1 MNKKLLVI
9 PAMLLSFSAA
19 FAQQT
24 VASPKTTEDNKK
36 NVVTPIDSIEL
47 PQSMT
52 TDIDSIL
59 SKWHAQQFV
68 KVDSSYEAFD
78 ESSSFTDKEYID
90 RLTAMPTVMEMT
102 YNPAVRKMIDFY
114 TGSNRKKV
122 AFMLGAANF
131 YMPIFEEALD
141 AYGLPLE
148 LKYLPVI
155 ESALDPTAQSRVGAV
170 GLWQFMLTPAKLM
183 GLENNSLIDDRRD
196 PIKASWA
203 AARYLKELYG
213 IFGDWNLVIAAY
225 NCGPNNV
232 NKAIHRA
239 GGVKDYWA
247 IYNYLP
253 RETRGY
259 VPAFIAA
266 NYVMNYYCEHGIA
279 PMKADLSLTSDTIEI
294 SNRIH
299 FKQIEGIT
307 NVPIEEI
314 RALNPQYKADIIPG
328 GGRYTLRLPIKGLNA
343 FIDRGD
349 SAYQYMADTYLTNRK
364 TVEVPEEKTMAETTA
379 TTTTVVEAPSRKRTR
394 AIRKKALSK
403 HTIRKGDTLLSI
415 ASRYGVTVKQL
426 KKMNGIKG
434 HSIRAGK
441 SLKIGK

>member
-9 PAMLLSFSAA
+9 PAMLLSFSVT
-19 FAQQT
+19 FAQQP
-24 VASPKTTEDNKK
+24 AALPKTTEENKDL
-36 NVVTPIDSIEL
+36 VTPIDSIEL

-52 TDIDSIL
+52 ADIDSIL
-59 SKWHAQQFV
+59 NEWHTKQFV
-68 KVDSSYEAFD
+68 KIDSSYEAFD
-78 ESSSFTDKEYID
+78 ESASFTDKEYIE
-90 RLTAMPTVMEMT
+90 RLQAMPTIMEMT
-102 YNPAVRKMIDFY
+102 YNPTVRKMIDFY
-114 TGSNRKKV
+114 TKSNRKKV

-141 AYGLPLE
+141 ACGLPLE
-148 LKYLPVI
+148 LKYLPII
-155 ESALDPTAQSRVGAV
+155 ESALDPTAQSRAGAV
-170 GLWQFMLTPAKLM
+170 GLWQFMLTSGKQM
-183 GLENNSLIDDRRD
+183 GLECNSLIDDRRD
-196 PIKASWA
+196 PIKSSWA
-203 AARYLKELYG
+203 AAHYLKDLYR

-239 GGVKDYWA
+239 GGVKDYWT

-266 NYVMNYYCEHGIA
+266 NYVMNYYCEHGIT
-279 PMKADLSLTSDTIEI
+279 PMKADISLTTDTIEVT
-294 SNRIH
+294 NRIC

-314 RALNPQYKADIIPG
+314 RALNPQYKADLIPG
-328 GGRYTLRLPIKGLNA
+328 GNRYTLRLPIDKLNA
-343 FIDRGD
+343 FIDLGD
-349 SAYQYMADTYLTNRK
+349 SAYQYMADIYLTNHK
-364 TVEVPEEKTMAETTA
+364 TVEVPEETIAEVTN
-379 TTTTVVEAPSRKRTR
+379 TTTVTAPSQTKTRTR
-394 AIRKKALSK
+394 RRPIKR

-426 KKMNGIKG
+426 QKMNGIKG

-441 SLKIGK
+441 SIKIGK

>member
-9 PAMLLSFSAA
+9 PAILLSLNVA
-19 FAQQT
+19 FAQQP
-24 VASPKTTEDNKK
+24 AILPKTTEENKD
-36 NVVTPIDSIEL
+36 VVTPIDSLEL

-52 TDIDSIL
+52 ADIDSIL
-59 SKWHAQQFV
+59 SRWHAKQFIT
-68 KVDSSYEAFD
+68 VDSSYEAFD
-78 ESSSFTDKEYID
+78 ESASFTDKEYID
-90 RLTAMPTVMEMT
+90 RLTAMPTIMEMT
-102 YNPAVRKMIDFY
+102 YNPVVRKMIDFY

-122 AFMLGAANF
+122 SFMLGAANF

-148 LKYLPVI
+148 LKYLPII
-155 ESALDPTAQSRVGAV
+155 ESALDPTAQSRAGAV
-170 GLWQFMLTPAKLM
+170 GLWQFMLTSAKQM
-183 GLENNSLIDDRRD
+183 GLESNSLIDDRRD
-196 PIKASWA
+196 PIKSSWA
-203 AARYLKELYG
+203 AAHYLKELYG

-225 NCGPNNV
+225 NCGPNAV

-239 GGVKDYWA
+239 GGVKDYWT

-266 NYVMNYYCEHGIA
+266 NYVMNYYCEHGIS
-279 PMKADLSLTSDTIEI
+279 PMKADISLTTDTIEI
-294 SNRIH
+294 TNRIH

-328 GGRYTLRLPIKGLNA
+328 GNRYTLRLPIEGLNA
-343 FIDRGD
+343 FIDKGD
-349 SAYQYMADTYLTNRK
+349 SAYQYMAETYLTNRK
-364 TVEVPEEKTMAETTA
+364 MVEVPEETVAEPTN
-379 TTTTVVEAPSRKRTR
+379 TTTVVAPSKTRTK
-394 AIRKKALSK
+394 AIRKRAISR

-434 HSIRAGK
+434 NNIRAGK

>member
-9 PAMLLSFSAA
+9 PAMLLSFSAT
-19 FAQQT
+19 FAQQPA
-24 VASPKTTEDNKK
+24 ASQKATEENKD
-36 NVVTPIDSIEL
+36 VVTPIDSIEL

-52 TDIDSIL
+52 ADIDSIL
-59 SKWHAQQFV
+59 GEWHAKQFV
-68 KVDSSYEAFD
+68 TADSSYETFD
-78 ESSSFTDKEYID
+78 ESASFTDKEYID
-90 RLTAMPTVMEMT
+90 RLTAMPTIMEMT

-122 AFMLGAANF
+122 SFMLGAANF

-148 LKYLPVI
+148 LKYLPII

-170 GLWQFMLTPAKLM
+170 GLWQFMLTPAKQM
-183 GLENNSLIDDRRD
+183 GLESNSLVDDRRD
-196 PIKASWA
+196 PIKSSWA
-203 AARYLKELYG
+203 AAHYLKDLYG

-225 NCGPNNV
+225 NCGPNAV

-266 NYVMNYYCEHGIA
+266 NYVMNYYCEHGIN
-279 PMKADLSLTSDTIEI
+279 PMKADLSLTTDTIEI
-294 SNRIH
+294 TNRIH
-299 FKQIEGIT
+299 LKQIEGIT

-328 GGRYTLRLPIKGLNA
+328 GSHYTLRLPVDKLNA

-364 TVEVPEEKTMAETTA
+364 TVEVPQETVAETTN
-379 TTTTVVEAPSRKRTR
+379 TTTVTTSTKAKTRT
-394 AIRKKALSK
+394 IRKKATSR